1 MTTQNQMPIYVKQL
15 IVLGRKKGFLTHQE
29 IKNRLERE
37 NLEDSEI
44 ADIIQT
50 LEGMNIDIFKEAP
63 LDDDDRILNND
74 EEIEISTQ
82 DSSTNDPLRIYMR
95 EMGSVQLLDQKTEI
109 IIAKKIEELT
119 SSLLESIA
127 KFHQPIEILLAKY
140 EKIIA
145 NNGNLSDLISGIYHY
160 DEKGNVDNEA
170 LEKAK
175 KNLNEVIKNQKIT
188 DDDNDLKENDNLDD
202 DLSEDNNES
211 SEELD
216 NEDLIIEDTFSGDNE
231 NNNALIDE
239 IKEVMET
246 LKDTYKSAHLIYD
259 NLGLG
264 ADEYYEALDEVIK
277 IFKTIKFSPRLL
289 KELYEI
295 VDNIS
300 TDATYV
306 AKCINDILTKKTNL
320 TQELLGRC
328 GFYRDIA
335 SLDWLD
341 KLKKILGK
349 EIFSEQE
356 LDKLHQS
363 IEILSTIQKQCGI
376 SFTEIKEASSRM
388 RMTNKHINV
397 TKSEMV
403 KANLRLVISIAKKY
417 LKRGLALDDLI
428 QEGNIGL
435 MRAVDKFDYHLG
447 YKLSTYATWW
457 IKQAIVRSIADQSRS
472 IRIPI
477 HMNDILNRINNAT
490 KTFTQQYGRKPTNEE
505 LSKILKLSESKIKAV
520 LSMPYDPVSIETPV
534 GDDED
539 SHLVDILEDEN
550 SPLPEEEIINE
561 DLKREIDEALTN
573 LTPRENNT
581 LRLRYGI
588 GCDSEHTLEE
598 IGKHFG
604 VTRER
609 ARQME
614 SQSLRKLRNPNR
626 SSNLKS
632 FTEDGEE

>member
-15 IVLGRKKGFLTHQE
+15 VVLGRKKGFLTHQE

-216 NEDLIIEDTFSGDNE
+216 M
-231 NNNALIDE
+231 A
-239 IKEVMET
+239 
-246 LKDTYKSAHLIYD
+246 
-259 NLGLG
+259 
-264 ADEYYEALDEVIK
+264 
-277 IFKTIKFSPRLL
+277 
-289 KELYEI
+289 
-295 VDNIS
+295 
-300 TDATYV
+300 
-306 AKCINDILTKKTNL
+306 
-320 TQELLGRC
+320 
-328 GFYRDIA
+328 
-335 SLDWLD
+335 
-341 KLKKILGK
+341 
-349 EIFSEQE
+349 
-356 LDKLHQS
+356 
-363 IEILSTIQKQCGI
+363 
-376 SFTEIKEASSRM
+376 
-388 RMTNKHINV
+388 
-397 TKSEMV
+397 
-403 KANLRLVISIAKKY
+403 
-417 LKRGLALDDLI
+417 
-428 QEGNIGL
+428 
-435 MRAVDKFDYHLG
+435 
-447 YKLSTYATWW
+447 
-457 IKQAIVRSIADQSRS
+457 
-472 IRIPI
+472 
-477 HMNDILNRINNAT
+477 
-490 KTFTQQYGRKPTNEE
+490 
-505 LSKILKLSESKIKAV
+505 
-520 LSMPYDPVSIETPV
+520 
-534 GDDED
+534 
-539 SHLVDILEDEN
+539 
-550 SPLPEEEIINE
+550 
-561 DLKREIDEALTN
+561 
-573 LTPRENNT
+573 
-581 LRLRYGI
+581 
-588 GCDSEHTLEE
+588 
-598 IGKHFG
+598 
-604 VTRER
+604 
-609 ARQME
+609 
-614 SQSLRKLRNPNR
+614 
-626 SSNLKS
+626 
-632 FTEDGEE
+632 